1 MSPSCQQSVVL
12 FLSAVKDYN
21 KKQNGRGR
29 KRKRVVGGGGLRGW
43 EASVLNDLS
52 TGSLPLVSDVEA
64 R

>member
-1 MSPSCQQSVVL
+1 MSPSWQQLVVL

-29 KRKRVVGGGGLRGW
+29 KRKGAGGLRCW

>member
-1 MSPSCQQSVVL
+1 MSPSWQQSVVL

-29 KRKRVVGGGGLRGW
+29 KRKVGGGVGLRFW
-43 EASVLNDLS
+43 EASVFNDLS